1 MGQDFPRMVTGYD
14 KFFYVYRNVKLY
26 RDQYIDI
33 YSPNGP
39 GEVIAMFHVVDD
51 NNLANIF
58 NNKMNLV
65 VDDVTV
71 YADKIDG
78 FFGFWQID
86 RFIGPVT
93 GNATST
99 AVAKSGMQIRVSIP
113 FKNYVKLRYYNNV
126 SPSPAYM
133 GGALFG
139 SIGS

>member
-14 KFFYVYRNVKLY
+14 KFFYVKRIVKLY

-39 GEVIAMFHVVDD
+39 GEVIAMFHVVYDD
-51 NNLANIF
+51 NLDNVVS
-58 NNKMNLV
+58 NKMNLV
-65 VDDVTV
+65 VDGVTV
-71 YADKIDG
+71 YAGVINA
-78 FFGFWQID
+78 FFGLWQID

-99 AVAKSGMQIRVSIP
+99 TVATSGMQIRVSIP
-113 FKNYVKLRYYNNV
+113 FKNYVRLRYYNNR
-126 SPSPAYM
+126 SPDPTYM
-133 GGALFG
+133 GGALIG

>member
-14 KFFYVYRNVKLY
+14 KFFFVKRIVKLY

-51 NNLANIF
+51 NDLGNIF
-58 NNKMNLV
+58 INEMNLV
-65 VDDVTV
+65 VDGVTV
-71 YADKIDG
+71 YAGIING
-78 FFGFWQID
+78 FFGFREID

-99 AVAKSGMQIRVSIP
+99 TVATSGMQIRVSIP
-113 FKNYVKLRYYNNV
+113 FKNYVKLRYYNNA
-126 SPSPAYM
+126 SPSPVYM